1 MPLVLRLLMVG
12 DVLEVFL
19 ADEPLS
25 IVTEGQLGGSLV
37 LLSDDARVRFADL
50 SVRPIEGVS
59 GR

>member
-1 MPLVLRLLMVG
+1 MVG
-12 DVLEVFL
+12 DVLDVFL
-19 ADEPLS
+19 ADELLLS

-37 LLSDDARVRFADL
+37 LLSDDARVRFADP